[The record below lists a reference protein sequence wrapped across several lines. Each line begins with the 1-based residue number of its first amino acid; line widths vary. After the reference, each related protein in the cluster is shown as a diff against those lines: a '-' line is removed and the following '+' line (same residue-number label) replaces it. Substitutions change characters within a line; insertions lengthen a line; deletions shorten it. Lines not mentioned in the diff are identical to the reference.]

1 MPMTQRQKRIIVILA
16 IADIIVILALVGLV
30 TQATNTRTSPDAP
43 LSTPAQSPQTCQ
55 WQATQLLA
63 RTGIAGTVALTSEGP
78 LRFHLDYPLAPDQTV
93 EDAAQSVWTAF
104 DVALALQKKAGCAF
118 FTHVE
123 VTILAH
129 NGRHTAQISANVSAA
144 DLAAFGDGEL
154 SEEQFLERVTY
165 ATNAVRDE

>member
-1 MPMTQRQKRIIVILA
+1 MTQRQKHIIVIPA

-30 TQATNTRTSPDAP
+30 TQTANTRTSQDVH
-43 LSTPAQSPQTCQ
+43 LSTPAQSPHTCQ

-63 RTGIAGTVALTSEGP
+63 RTGIGGTVALTPEGP
-78 LRFHLDYPLAPDQTV
+78 LRFQLDYPLAPDQTE

-104 DVALALQKKAGCAF
+104 DVALALQKKTECAF
-118 FTHVE
+118 FTDVE

-129 NGRHTAQISANVSAA
+129 NGRHAAQINANVSAA
-144 DLAAFGDGEL
+144 DLAAFGNGEL